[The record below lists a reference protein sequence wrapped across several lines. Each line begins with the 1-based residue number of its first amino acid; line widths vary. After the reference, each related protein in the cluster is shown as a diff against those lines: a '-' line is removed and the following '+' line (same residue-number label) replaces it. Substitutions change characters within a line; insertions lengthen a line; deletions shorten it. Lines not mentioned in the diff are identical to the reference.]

1 MPGFQIGKY
10 FHCPDS
16 AAAEGKGPLPYEAY
30 SSPTHTVETV
40 RKHRFLLKMMGISP
54 TDSNGYNSGSG
65 SDSDY
70 LLKPVFGMG
79 TNDIML
85 FAHKCARPSPEV
97 DEITIHHGQN
107 EIYRPGKHRWKPLD
121 ITFYEVLDTVTDDDG
136 AIILQS
142 NRTAKLIYKWWAQTM
157 ILSGLRHNKPSKY
170 LAHGLLR
177 MLDGFGNT
185 VWEYRLYDCWPMK
198 VTPTDADFSD
208 SNIADITLTLRFQK
222 AVETQGLYYPKTSK
236 LL

>member
-16 AAAEGKGPLPYEAY
+16 AAAEGKGPLPYQAY
-30 SSPTHTVETV
+30 NSPTHTVETV
-40 RKHRFLLKMMGISP
+40 RKHRFLLKMMSITP
-54 TDSNGYNSGSG
+54 NTESNSNANANTEFN
-65 SDSDY
+65 
-70 LLKPVFGMG
+70 VFGTG

-85 FAHKCARPSPEV
+85 FAHKCTRPSPEV

-121 ITFYEVLDTVTDDDG
+121 ITFYEVLNTVADDDG
-136 AIILQS
+136 TTISQS
-142 NRTAKLIYKWWAQTM
+142 NQTAELIYKWWAQTM
-157 ILSGLRHNKPSKY
+157 IILPELRYNKPSEY
-170 LAHGLLR
+170 LAHGLLT
-177 MLDGFGNT
+177 MLDGSGDA

-222 AVETQGLYYPKTSK
+222 AVEMPGPHTKKYHNL
-236 LL
+236 